1 MNDDVK
7 RHQKSDLIQM
17 QSLPLDAKIIMTK
30 QRIKV
35 WYENWCK
42 FEIVNTKTGKT
53 RFVTFDTRD
62 NREPEL
68 KENEYIESHK
78 KKEKTSEEKQKE
90 NDEQEIG

>member
-1 MNDDVK
+1 MK
-7 RHQKSDLIQM
+7 HQKSDLVQM
-17 QSLPLDAKIIMTK
+17 QSLPLEQKIAMTK

-42 FEIVNTKTGKT
+42 FEITNTKTGKT

-68 KENEYIESHK
+68 KENEYIE
-78 KKEKTSEEKQKE
+78 
-90 NDEQEIG
+90 NVYDG